1 MEDVTVTVGWSG
13 NGVLKFFGV
22 ESELQIELSGA
33 AVQAGNVVNERK
45 TVTGAQIVKVDE
57 SGKVL
62 DGAEFT
68 LNGEKLTGSDGVFNL
83 PELVYGET
91 YNVVETE
98 APTGYTAATAFTLSV
113 NANGELVANGTGVNV
128 TLEGSVYKVKVTNV
142 KDDGDTKT
150 LRYTVEYY
158 KDNVKV
164 DDDSYTKT
172 EDVWV
177 NDPAMIAIQEEITAS
192 DDRYTGYQ
200 LSEVKIDGET
210 ADVADIPGEGESV
223 KDGTLIQIYYTARSY
238 TLTVKHQYEDGTEV
252 TADTSTDKKYLE
264 EYSVSALT
272 GSPLNAG
279 YTYKSSTIE
288 ALGSTTQGS
297 STVSGT
303 MPAGNVTITFIYAP
317 RTDISYT
324 VEHYYEGADSPFDV
338 DEFNNQTFGS
348 EISAVADSDQ
358 LENGYERSRTENLPL
373 TIGAVS
379 ENNVIKVYYKA
390 SPYDLTVNHVFD
402 GGPKDNEDVYGT
414 PVSTAYKSEVN
425 VAAKSGAEIAGYEI
439 TGVTV
444 TEDSGLAVA
453 GDKSTVTGTMPAM
466 DVEITFTYT
475 PITVVGDESAKIVK
489 VDQDGAALTGASF
502 TFAGVQV
509 AAEGNTFSLE
519 GKTFVYG
526 AEYEIVETAPE
537 GYNGVG
543 SFKVTLKADGSGLE
557 LVGSNANVTIDDFT
571 ITVKNEPKSYTLTV
585 KHQYEDGTEVTAD
598 TSTDKKY
605 LEEYSVSALTGSPL
619 NAGYTYKSST
629 IEALGSTTQ
638 GSSTVSGTMPAG
650 NVTITFIYAPRT
662 DISYTVE
669 HYYEGADS
677 PFDVDEFNNQTFG
690 SEISAVAD
698 SDQLE
703 NGYERS
709 RTENLP
715 LTIGAVSEN
724 NVIKVYYKASS
735 YNLTVN
741 HIFNGGPYDSYDDM
755 GRPGSRVYGSDITV
769 AAKSG
774 SQSKGYEI
782 SSVEVTTGSGLTI
795 ADDMSE
801 VTGTMPAMDVV
812 ITFTYTPITV
822 VGDES
827 AKIVKVDQDGAALT
841 GASFTF
847 ADEPVTAE
855 GNTFSLEGK
864 TFVYGTEYE
873 IVETAPEGYNGADS
887 FKVTLKA
894 DGSGLELVGSNA
906 NVTID
911 GFTVTVT
918 NTIGKYTLIINHVY
932 EGGPLNGQLV
942 VPEYKDENVTYGK
955 TISVTAYASDPLD
968 SGYTFE
974 RYVTL
979 DWNSTEYSMNFDG
992 TTNTVS
998 GTMPGNHLMIEIYY
1012 APRTDLSYTVEH
1024 YYTGTDTPF
1033 DTVTVTGQTYGSVI
1047 DSVADSTKVKAGYAR
1062 WNTENLPLTIS
1073 ADEASNVIKVW
1084 YGPSDQTTEIGY
1096 TVEFYVNGELTER
1109 GEHMVEIWAGQT
1121 TANVAREDV
1130 TIFIERDGNVEEI
1143 GIDAYLEKL
1152 GAGYYISSQPTEPIL
1167 IADGDVIKVFYRSMA
1182 LDGSLNINHNY
1193 TYNTYLDDQLTGST
1207 TAANKESQNPTAD
1220 SNMNVKD
1227 LYETTN
1233 SGKNYAVTG
1242 YKVYRAAL
1250 EIAADVLANYKSDT
1264 AAQLEAA
1271 LAVLDKA
1278 KADAGVT
1285 ENVETGEVTIQAQLD
1300 LDKALEDIAAIEEEI
1315 AALGERPEDS
1325 EALTAL
1331 KATLAE
1337 AEKTLEDLK
1346 AQQADYD
1353 EKLNAMDAK
1362 ATEAANKSTELEEAK
1377 TELETRKGNVEALAN
1392 DEAAKSTALSEA
1404 QEALKV
1410 AQANVDGMSPED
1422 PLYSEAVADLE
1433 TAKQTAANA
1442 LTEYDAA
1449 AAAKAENDQRIAEL
1463 DGTEGLVAQ
1472 LQAAYD
1478 ALKAEVDQLTE
1489 EFLTL
1494 YPNGSKPDTA
1504 AAEQA
1509 VADAKAAVEADETYK
1524 AQLAYDE
1531 ALAEIEAKL
1540 ADPQSRKTVAE
1551 GYLTALNNAQEAYDK
1566 AKAADDLAQKAI
1578 DGDAAA
1584 KTEIAVLL
1592 GIPTGAETAV
1602 AVDAN
1607 GNFLFEDGYVYR
1619 VEINYYAETRATTPP
1634 VTPPSP
1640 PVTPPVTPVTPVTPP
1655 VVIEDPDTP
1664 LGALPGKSNKRR
1676 GLYTIL
1682 DGDTPLGALPTTSGS
1697 RGKLAGGLGAFLLAT
1712 GAALGLFKK
1721 RKKDEEI

>member
-1 MEDVTVTVGWSG
+1 MKDDSQT
-13 NGVLKFFGV
+13 K
-22 ESELQIELSGA
+22 ELS
-33 AVQAGNVVNERK
+33 
-45 TVTGAQIVKVDE
+45 
-57 SGKVL
+57 
-62 DGAEFT
+62 
-68 LNGEKLTGSDGVFNL
+68 
-83 PELVYGET
+83 
-91 YNVVETE
+91 
-98 APTGYTAATAFTLSV
+98 
-113 NANGELVANGTGVNV
+113 
-128 TLEGSVYKVKVTNV
+128 YK
-142 KDDGDTKT
+142 
-150 LRYTVEYY
+150 VEYY

-164 DDDSYTKT
+164 DADSYTEK
-172 EDVWV
+172 ESVWV
-177 NDPAMIAIQEEITAS
+177 NDPDTIDIKETIDTANDKYAGYKLERTDPEAVPTVGTEVADETVIKIYYVKDDSQTQPTSYTVKHFVGGVEQTKDTKTYTGTAWVNEENPTIVIGEGTLTPNN
-192 DDRYTGYQ
+192 YTGYEFD
-200 LSEVKIDGET
+200 SITPSVS
-210 ADVADIPGEGESV
+210 EGESV
-223 KDGTLIQIYYTARSY
+223 ASGSVIVLNYTAKQY
-238 TLTVKHQYEDGTEV
+238 KQTVQHVFEGGPWDGDV
-252 TADTSTDKKYLE
+252 NTAINNVPVAYGSPIKTSK
-264 EYSVSALT
+264 ALT
-272 GSPLNAG
+272 GSR
-279 YTYKSSTIE
+279 I
-288 ALGSTTQGS
+288 
-297 STVSGT
+297 
-303 MPAGNVTITFIYAP
+303 
-317 RTDISYT
+317 
-324 VEHYYEGADSPFDV
+324 
-338 DEFNNQTFGS
+338 
-348 EISAVADSDQ
+348 
-358 LENGYERSRTENLPL
+358 
-373 TIGAVS
+373 
-379 ENNVIKVYYKA
+379 
-390 SPYDLTVNHVFD
+390 
-402 GGPKDNEDVYGT
+402 
-414 PVSTAYKSEVN
+414 
-425 VAAKSGAEIAGYEI
+425 
-439 TGVTV
+439 
-444 TEDSGLAVA
+444 
-453 GDKSTVTGTMPAM
+453 
-466 DVEITFTYT
+466 
-475 PITVVGDESAKIVK
+475 
-489 VDQDGAALTGASF
+489 
-502 TFAGVQV
+502 
-509 AAEGNTFSLE
+509 
-519 GKTFVYG
+519 
-526 AEYEIVETAPE
+526 
-537 GYNGVG
+537 
-543 SFKVTLKADGSGLE
+543 
-557 LVGSNANVTIDDFT
+557 
-571 ITVKNEPKSYTLTV
+571 
-585 KHQYEDGTEVTAD
+585 
-598 TSTDKKY
+598 
-605 LEEYSVSALTGSPL
+605 
-619 NAGYTYKSST
+619 
-629 IEALGSTTQ
+629 
-638 GSSTVSGTMPAG
+638 
-650 NVTITFIYAPRT
+650 
-662 DISYTVE
+662 
-669 HYYEGADS
+669 
-677 PFDVDEFNNQTFG
+677 
-690 SEISAVAD
+690 
-698 SDQLE
+698 
-703 NGYERS
+703 
-709 RTENLP
+709 
-715 LTIGAVSEN
+715 
-724 NVIKVYYKASS
+724 
-735 YNLTVN
+735 
-741 HIFNGGPYDSYDDM
+741 
-755 GRPGSRVYGSDITV
+755 
-769 AAKSG
+769 
-774 SQSKGYEI
+774 KGYEI

-822 VGDES
+822 TTD
-827 AKIVKVDQDGAALT
+827 AQIVKVDQDGAALT

-847 ADEPVTAE
+847 AGETVAAE

-873 IVETAPEGYNGADS
+873 IVETAPEGYNGVGS

-894 DGSGLELVGSNA
+894 DGTGLELVGSNA

-911 GFTVTVT
+911 GFTVTVK

-942 VPEYKDENVTYGK
+942 VPEDRDDNVTYG
-955 TISVTAYASDPLD
+955 TPISVTAYASDPLN

-979 DWNSTEYSMNFDG
+979 DWNSTGYSMDFDE
-992 TTNTVS
+992 TTNTLS
-998 GTMPGNHLMIEIYY
+998 GTMPGNHLQIWIYY

-1337 AEKTLEDLK
+1337 AEKALEDLK

-1422 PLYSEAVADLE
+1422 PLYSEAVATLE

-1442 LTEYDAA
+1442 QTEYDAA

-1478 ALKAEVDQLTE
+1478 ALQAEVDQLTE

-1494 YPNGSKPDTA
+1494 YPNGKPDTA

-1634 VTPPSP
+1634 VTPPNP